1 MPELIATFQAL
12 KKKEHSERKFVAS
25 LKGVDIGEY
34 QEDSNKGSSF
44 EEIQL
49 RAAGIDANPND
60 VISLQGRF
68 AAEAGF
74 GIGAGLGYSKE

>member
-1 MPELIATFQAL
+1 M
-12 KKKEHSERKFVAS
+12 KKKEHAERKFLAS
-25 LKGVDIGEY
+25 LKGVDLGEFE
-34 QEDSNKGSSF
+34 EDRKEGSSF

-74 GIGAGLGYSKE
+74 GIGSGLGYAKE